1 MMLIKSGKRKI
12 SVALIGLFFYFFL
25 CLSSSVGFV
34 LCLGSENHSAIES
47 THAFPLSSL
56 HNDSL
61 NSIIKTQASSKDHP
75 SQCIDAPLLETGIR
89 GETPRPISVMQLK
102 ASPLAASS
110 FSLGLFKAFDE
121 TPFPFERNLSPAH
134 FDLLATVVLL
144 V

>member
-89 GETPRPISVMQLK
+89 GEAPRPFSVTQLK
-102 ASPLAASS
+102 ATPLAAPS
-110 FSLGLFKAFDE
+110 FSLGLGNVFDD
-121 TPFPFERNLSPAH
+121 TPFPFEQNVSPANIV
-134 FDLLATVVLL
+134 LLATVILL